1 MSAPISEISEL
12 ADRRSAASIAAL
24 QRYERADEPEA
35 VFLADMLARIESA
48 RARSRREGFAR
59 ASRGTGPDGPLRVLL
74 LSYAGAGNTGADL
87 RTIETIRQLHHL
99 FAPRRLELELF
110 VLGGLLDHPVLAS
123 VRKMPLHAPYIPDA
137 LDYAMPAYDLVI
149 NVEGSTYTSKFSDAL
164 AGILIGGVALAVA
177 HGSRAFAYGVD
188 SGKMTGALTRFAQQS
203 ADGVDILCR
212 NDAAGRDL
220 AALGIAARPGADCA
234 WTYAPSRTACVAG
247 LGEKVVALC
256 PTNPFWW
263 PVTARAAPTAADSAE
278 DIGTPPRY
286 AGAYF
291 HTWDRERAYAYREYV
306 MRFARIAVQLRAR
319 GFSPVLVAMEQLDR
333 PACADIAA
341 QLDFQPPIVARGVAA
356 LEDVAG
362 VVAHARCVVT
372 TRYHAAVLALSRGVP
387 VFGLTLDERVER
399 LLTEAGLDGWY
410 AACTDADG
418 DEKALARLFDDRQDW
433 PALRAHCLAFANGE
447 RGRFAQMGAELAA
460 AMAR

>member
-1 MSAPISEISEL
+1 MSAPISEV
-12 ADRRSAASIAAL
+12 ADRRSAASLAAL
-24 QRYERADEPEA
+24 QRYERADRPET
-35 VFLADMLARIESA
+35 VFLEDMLTRIESA
-48 RARSRREGFAR
+48 RARSRREGFAH
-59 ASRGTGPDGPLRVLL
+59 ASRGTGPDGSLRVLL

-123 VRKMPLHAPYIPDA
+123 VRKMPLRAAYIPDA

-164 AGILIGGVALAVA
+164 AGILIGGVALAAA

-188 SGKMTGALTRFAQQS
+188 SGKMTDALTRFARQS
-203 ADGVDILCR
+203 AAGVDILCR
-212 NDAAGRDL
+212 NDAAMRDL

-234 WTYAPSRTACVAG
+234 WTYTPSRTARVAG
-247 LGEKVVALC
+247 LGEKAAVLC

-263 PVTARAAPTAADSAE
+263 PVTARGAPAADSAE

-286 AGAYF
+286 AGVYF
-291 HTWDRERAYAYREYV
+291 HTWDRERACAYREYV
-306 MRFARIAVQLRAR
+306 MRFARMAAQLRAR

-333 PACADIAA
+333 PACADIAV
-341 QLDFQPPIVARGVAA
+341 QLEFDLPIVARGIET

-362 VVAHARCVVT
+362 AVAHASCVVT
-372 TRYHAAVLALSRGVP
+372 TRYHAAVLALARGVP

-399 LLTEAGLDGWY
+399 LLTEAGLDGWF

-418 DEKALARLFDDRQDW
+418 DEKALARLFDDVQDW
-433 PALRAHCLAFANGE
+433 PALRAHCLAFGNGQ
-447 RGRFAQMGAELAA
+447 RARFVQMGAELAA